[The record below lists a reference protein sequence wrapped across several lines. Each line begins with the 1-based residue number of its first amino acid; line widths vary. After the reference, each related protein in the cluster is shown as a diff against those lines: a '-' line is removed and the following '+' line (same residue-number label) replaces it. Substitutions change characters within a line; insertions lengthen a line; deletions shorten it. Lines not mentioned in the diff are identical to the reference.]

1 MEVQRRATHD
11 MAKCHRVGSNQP
23 RGERCPLRR
32 SQSKVELVRDTL
44 EVYSRRERSDDNAA
58 IGIGSSNH
66 DRAWESLHRKGK
78 KLIELRNAVFN
89 PLTMLVKIGW
99 ITFLTMLG
107 QAIAVMEDTPTFM
120 LGAATGEL
128 IQN

>member
-1 MEVQRRATHD
+1 MTEL
-11 MAKCHRVGSNQP
+11 GSP
-23 RGERCPLRR
+23 CIE
-32 SQSKVELVRDTL
+32 E
-44 EVYSRRERSDDNAA
+44 
-58 IGIGSSNH
+58 
-66 DRAWESLHRKGK
+66 KGK
-78 KLIELRNAVFN
+78 ISYNLGINYAVFN
-89 PLTMLVKIGW
+89 PLTMLVKIGS